1 MVTAR
6 RMADGLW
13 VADLAVGGRVEA
25 SSFGRD
31 EADAVAQLA
40 QIAPARLA
48 WLDTERRKIGRA
60 AEALERRAR
69 GVRAAIAEMGGGG
82 E

>member
-6 RMADGLW
+6 RMACGLW
-13 VADLAVGGRVEA
+13 VAELVARDVVEA

-31 EADAVAQLA
+31 EADAVAELA
-40 QIAPARLA
+40 KVAPARLA
-48 WLDTERRKIGRA
+48 WLDAERRKVGRA

-69 GVRAAIAEMGGGG
+69 GVRAAIAEMDGGG
-82 E
+82 